1 MLIYFVTHMKIP
13 TSLIFLTLLFS
24 LVYTKDLLLD
34 PLLNNNVAI
43 SHYQCI
49 RQTYDEVA
57 LWLNMTEKG
66 IPLNQSQVIANAKNA
81 GLKIHVGFYPCRS
94 LTPDQILSEVI
105 MSINQ
110 IPI

>member
-1 MLIYFVTHMKIP
+1 MKIP
-13 TSLIFLTLLFS
+13 ASLIFLTLLFS

-81 GLKIHVGFYPCRS
+81 GLKIHIGFYPCRS
-94 LTPDQILSEVI
+94 LTPDQILSEII